1 MGINEKE
8 NGFGLLCILILWNRE
23 GKNVILW
30 MSLVREKWNG
40 LIGRFLVIE
49 EQNV

>member
-23 GKNVILW
+23 EKCVVLW
-30 MSLVREKWNG
+30 MSIVGEKWNG
-40 LIGRFLVIE
+40 LI
-49 EQNV
+49 